1 MKKFISVFLIAVASA
16 AFCSS
21 VYAADSTITVEL
33 DKEPVSF
40 ESQQPVIV
48 EGRTLIPLRG
58 VFEKMGYTISWD
70 GNTKTALLISDKTR
84 VSVTA
89 GSSEFTVNG
98 ETKALD
104 VPAQI
109 MNGSMMLPLR
119 AIGEAAGANVTWNGA
134 VKTVEIDT
142 KSANVSDIIKTSDY
156 LVSYAKAV
164 EPISEVEELCTEL
177 KGLDGEITAPE
188 LQSYR
193 VRLYNAGQ
201 TITSVK
207 ESVERLEVPD
217 SMAELHTVRLEALD
231 KLLENINVLIDY
243 CDGKISEKALTDK
256 INTIAAEADAIT
268 KKNNELL
275 ESIETE

>member
-1 MKKFISVFLIAVASA
+1 MKKFISVFLTAAAAA
-16 AFCSS
+16 AFGSS
-21 VYAADSTITVEL
+21 VYAADSAITVKL
-33 DKEPVSF
+33 DNEPVSF

-58 VFEKMGYTISWD
+58 VFEKMGYNISWD
-70 GNTKTALLISDKTR
+70 GNTKTALLVSDKTR

-98 ETKALD
+98 DAKELD

-142 KSANVSDIIKTSDY
+142 RSANVSDIIKTSDY

-164 EPISEVEELCTEL
+164 EPIAEVEELCTEL
-177 KGLDGEITAPE
+177 KGLDGEITSPE
-188 LQSYR
+188 LQGYR

-201 TITSVK
+201 TIASVK

-217 SMAELHTVRLEALD
+217 SMTELHTVRLEALD

>member
-1 MKKFISVFLIAVASA
+1 MKKFISVFLIAAASA

-21 VYAADSTITVEL
+21 VYAADSTITVQL

-98 ETKALD
+98 ETKVLD

-207 ESVERLEVPD
+207 EAVERLEVPD

>member
-1 MKKFISVFLIAVASA
+1 MKKFISVFLIAAASA

-21 VYAADSTITVEL
+21 VYADDSTITVQL

-70 GNTKTALLISDKTR
+70 GNTKTAMLISDKTR

-164 EPISEVEELCTEL
+164 EPIAEVEELCTEL

-207 ESVERLEVPD
+207 EAVERLEVPD
-217 SMAELHTVRLEALD
+217 SMTELHTVRLEALD

-256 INTIAAEADAIT
+256 INAIAAEADAIT